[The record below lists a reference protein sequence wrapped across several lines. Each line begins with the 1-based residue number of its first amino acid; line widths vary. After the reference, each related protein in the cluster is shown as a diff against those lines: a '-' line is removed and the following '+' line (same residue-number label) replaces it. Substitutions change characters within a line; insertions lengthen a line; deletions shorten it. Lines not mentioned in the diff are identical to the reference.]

1 MKKQWMMPVLV
12 LACMLMVTA
21 CTNKNANSS
30 DTSLMGM
37 QDEMK
42 TQSETM
48 KAEYK
53 KITADEAKA
62 MMTDDAVIL
71 DVRTEDEFAEGHIP
85 NAVLLPQTE
94 IPEKAEMVLN
104 DKEKTILIYC
114 RSGNRS
120 EAAAKQLINMGYT
133 HVYDFGGINTWTGEL
148 VTDDAMDAG
157 KDMMDKPDMEKDMT
171 DQPENTKASMN
182 Q

>member
-1 MKKQWMMPVLV
+1 MKKQWIIPVLM
-12 LACMLMVTA
+12 LAGMLMITA

-30 DTSLMGM
+30 DTSSMGM

-42 TQSETM
+42 MQSETM

-62 MMTDDAVIL
+62 MMTDDAIIL

-94 IPEKAEMVLN
+94 ISEKAEMVLN

-114 RSGNRS
+114 RTGNRS
-120 EAAAKQLINMGYT
+120 ETAAKQLIDMGYT
-133 HVYDFGGINTWTGEL
+133 HVYDFGGIDTWTGEL
-148 VTDDAMDAG
+148 VTDDGMDTG
-157 KDMMDKPDMEKDMT
+157 KDMMDKPD
-171 DQPENTKASMN
+171 NTKASMN
-182 Q
+182 K